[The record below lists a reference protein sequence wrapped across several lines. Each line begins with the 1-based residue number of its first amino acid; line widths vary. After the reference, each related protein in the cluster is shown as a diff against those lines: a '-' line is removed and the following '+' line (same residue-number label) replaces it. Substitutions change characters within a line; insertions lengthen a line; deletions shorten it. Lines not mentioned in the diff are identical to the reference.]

1 MADEPTAGLWRNRSY
16 RLLLTG
22 KVAETVGGGVGAVA
36 VPLVAFQVTG
46 SVVQAGVIAAVGQV
60 GSVLTALPAGV
71 VADRIDRRRLIMAAA
86 LVAGVAWASLVVAG
100 MAGVLT
106 GVHIAAVLF
115 VSSTAGALLDPADT
129 AALHAV
135 VRKEEMG
142 QAMAVAQGREA
153 VANLLAGPV
162 GGLLYGMGH
171 VLPFLAAAVG
181 PLIAAGTAALV
192 RDPLNGDL
200 EAARA
205 ENPLRAMRE
214 GLRYVWSVPVF
225 RVLLTLFTLVNVI
238 LNGARVA
245 ITLDLVRAGTAPVL
259 IGLIH
264 SAIGVGVLIGAVLAG
279 RLVPRVRVGA
289 LNVLALG
296 VVLAGLA
303 VMAES
308 HTYWGYIGA
317 LTAMMMFAPAL
328 NVGMVSYQ
336 VAITP
341 AAMQGR
347 AAAVLGLTG
356 LLATV
361 ISPLLGSLML
371 SEVGIANALWWSTGA
386 FAIVTVAIVAVRPIW
401 RIGLPD
407 TWAADAVATAE
418 GVRSR
423 RALSAAGRRHRQ

>member
-1 MADEPTAGLWRNRSY
+1 MADEPTTGLWHNRSY

-22 KVAETVGGGVGAVA
+22 KFAETVGGGIGAFA

-60 GSVLTALPAGV
+60 GSVLTTLPAGV
-71 VADRIDRRRLIMAAA
+71 VADRVDRRRLIMAAA
-86 LVAGVAWASLVVAG
+86 LVAGAAWATLVIAG
-100 MAGVLT
+100 VTGVLT
-106 GVHIAAVLF
+106 GAHLAAVLF
-115 VSSTAGALLDPADT
+115 VSSVAGALLDPADT

-135 VRKEEMG
+135 VRKEDMG

-171 VLPFLAAAVG
+171 MLPFVAAAVG
-181 PLIAAGTAALV
+181 RLTAAGTAARV

-200 EAARA
+200 GAARA
-205 ENPLRAMRE
+205 EHPLRALRE

-238 LNGARVA
+238 LNAALVA
-245 ITLDLVRAGTAPVL
+245 INLDLVRAGTAPVL
-259 IGLIH
+259 IGLINT
-264 SAIGVGVLIGAVLAG
+264 AVGVGVMIGAVLAG
-279 RLVPRVRVGA
+279 RLVPRVRVGV

-296 VVLAGLA
+296 VVLVALA
-303 VMAES
+303 VMAAL
-308 HTYWGYIGA
+308 HTYWGYVGA

-347 AAAVLGLTG
+347 AAAVLGLTV
-356 LLATV
+356 LLAAV
-361 ISPLLGSLML
+361 VSPLLGSLVL
-371 SEVGIANALWWSTGA
+371 SEAGIEGALWWFTGA
-386 FAIVTVAIVAVRPIW
+386 FAAVTVAIAAVRPIW

-407 TWAADAVATAE
+407 TWAADVVAT
-418 GVRSR
+418 R
-423 RALSAAGRRHRQ
+423 